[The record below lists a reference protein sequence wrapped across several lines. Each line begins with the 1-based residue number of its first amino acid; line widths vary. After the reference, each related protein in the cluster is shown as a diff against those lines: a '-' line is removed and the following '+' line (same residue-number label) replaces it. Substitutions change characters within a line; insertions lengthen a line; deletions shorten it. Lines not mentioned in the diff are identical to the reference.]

1 MKFILVLQICSAV
14 LNTCDSPKKA
24 GIHFDSIKECKLQ
37 SQSILNSIYK
47 EIEIDTPVILYSCM
61 EDKGDDV

>member
-1 MKFILVLQICSAV
+1 VLQICSA
-14 LNTCDSPKKA
+14 LLGTCDSPKKA
-24 GIHFDSIKECKLQ
+24 GIHFDSVKECKIQ

-47 EIEIDTPVILYSCM
+47 EITNLEINAPVILYSCM

>member
-1 MKFILVLQICSAV
+1 MKFVLVLQICSAV

-61 EDKGDDV
+61 EDKEDA